1 MPPKNGTVQAISNSR
16 TADKF
21 VVRLSDGLR
30 ARIADKARGNHRS
43 MNSEILAR
51 LDESMELEQLYNEQR
66 VMNEY
71 LLSRVLALEAALPK
85 PLKLAANT

>member
-1 MPPKNGTVQAISNSR
+1 
-16 TADKF
+16 
-21 VVRLSDGLR
+21 
-30 ARIADKARGNHRS
+30 
-43 MNSEILAR
+43 
-51 LDESMELEQLYNEQR
+51 MELEQLYKEQR